1 MAILTTLD
9 YSAIRAALDVN
20 ITAQTL
26 PDSVIAEDIFQGAAE
41 DDVLRRVPDAETLTG
56 DNLARVKRAAIWLT
70 AAYLAH
76 SVARITSMN
85 IQTRDMSYSRQ
96 TFDPDEKAAELR
108 QRAEREFAALL
119 IVIPIVPTAPPSRR
133 PTMFTTVGGRRG
145 W

>member
-9 YSAIRAALDVN
+9 YPAIRAALDVQLN
-20 ITAQTL
+20 AQTL
-26 PDSVIAEDIFQGAAE
+26 PDATIAQSIFQGAAE
-41 DDVLRRVPDAETLTG
+41 ADVVKRVPGAESLTG
-56 DNLARVKRAAIWLT
+56 DDLARVKRAAVWLT

-76 SVARITSMN
+76 SVVRLTSLSV
-85 IQTRDMSYSRQ
+85 QTRDLSYSRQ

-108 QRAEREFAALL
+108 ARAEREFGMLLAPAAA
-119 IVIPIVPTAPPSRR
+119 TPSR